1 MFYTSRHPCTGL
13 HLKKYLAYNARMLA
27 LCMFFYCFILELYGF
42 IQPNTSLIIR
52 AYRGNTVLLDC
63 RFNTTFLIEGVIWAK
78 DGASLQTTN
87 NSRMIDL
94 PNGTLII
101 VELNDSDIG
110 NYTCEVVLFRAP
122 KKRRTLIVEMIP
134 DTGM

>member
-1 MFYTSRHPCTGL
+1 MFIHPDILVLFVTGL
-13 HLKKYLAYNARMLA
+13 HLKKYNAQMLA
-27 LCMFFYCFILELYGF
+27 TCMLFYYFILELYGF
-42 IQPNTSLIIR
+42 IQPNASLIK

-63 RFNTTFLIEGVIWAK
+63 RVNTTFLIEGVIWAK
-78 DGASLQTTN
+78 DGASLQTIN
-87 NSRMIDL
+87 NPRMMDL

-134 DTGM
+134 DPGM